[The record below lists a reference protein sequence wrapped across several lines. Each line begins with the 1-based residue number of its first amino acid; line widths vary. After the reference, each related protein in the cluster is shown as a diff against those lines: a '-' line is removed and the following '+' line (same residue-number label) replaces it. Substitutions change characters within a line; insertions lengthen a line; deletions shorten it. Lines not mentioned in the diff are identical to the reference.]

1 MVAVTTVTLKA
12 GILLVAAQRELRR
25 ELFDVLDAEG
35 HPMIH
40 SARDTTH
47 AAILLEGR
55 EPLALI
61 VVVFEGDGRT
71 SAMLCEQLRLLPPC
85 TDAPIIAVLLDDVSI
100 KPTQL
105 PSTIASW
112 LYASQIGTELIPRW
126 QQLHGGRQTP
136 VVEQAPKLAS
146 PLALPSSG
154 NDYRFVF
161 EDVDGDWLII
171 DPLAECVVEANPAYM
186 RHCGLANS
194 VLLSLPWQDVLI
206 FETGGLDKAC
216 SDADRRWLACKR
228 KSIRG
233 YDLGE
238 ASMRRV
244 RHNGRDMVA
253 VQFRNASASVRPMAA
268 LSVLARVFTSS
279 HDDANVP
286 ETVQLLLDSMDL
298 DYVAVWS
305 ARPEESSVPV
315 QVVQRWRGDEQALP
329 GPQLQSSLRLVLSGR
344 TLMHPND
351 ARRLADVDPLIGL
364 LGLRGFVGLPL
375 LDERRNVI
383 GALLSGSRHP
393 FSEPEIVEPV
403 MHGVAAY
410 FAHMLEL
417 RRTRE
422 QGRAEGLLDALTGLP
437 NRLLF
442 NDRLDTIIREA
453 NRTGETFAVL
463 FVDLDRFKFINDTLG
478 HAVGDQV
485 LVAVTQRLRSSV
497 RASDTVA
504 RYAGDEFTIVL
515 RHIVKTD
522 DVLRV
527 AEKIVQLMEAPLHL
541 DDGPEL
547 QVTASIGI
555 SFFPEDAPDAET
567 LLKHAD
573 EAMYA
578 AKSMGRNNYR
588 VYDVSPAQEQQN
600 AALKA
605 RLRHAEGN
613 GELRV
618 FYQPQINAESEDIVG
633 MEALLRWEHPELGN
647 IGPGFFIPLAEETGL
662 IVSIGEWV
670 LRTACK
676 QAKIWDDRF
685 GSRLRLGVNLSAV
698 QLMQPD
704 ISDVVAKVLEE
715 TGLDPGLL
723 ELEVTESISIKAA
736 PNLMDNMQKL
746 HRLGCH
752 IAIDDFGT
760 GAASLDYLRKLPA
773 DRIKIDQS
781 FVRNIGVDP
790 DDEAIVRATIEMA
803 HRLKRGVVA
812 EGVEIEQHL
821 QFLRANHCDELQG
834 YLFCRPLPQGSFER
848 LLSERE
854 RLLSEIQDK
863 LPA

>member
-1 MVAVTTVTLKA
+1 MKASDHQA
-12 GILLVAAQRELRR
+12 GILLLASQRDLRR
-25 ELFDVLDAEG
+25 ELFDALDREG
-35 HPMIH
+35 HPAIH

-55 EPLALI
+55 EPLAL
-61 VVVFEGDGRT
+61 VVVAFEGDGR
-71 SAMLCEQLRLLPPC
+71 SALTQCEQLSLLPPC
-85 TDAPIIAVLLDDVSI
+85 VGVPVIAVLAEGTTI
-100 KPTQL
+100 KPAHL
-105 PSTIASW
+105 PDSIAAW
-112 LYASQIGTELIPRW
+112 LYASQVAGELVARW
-126 QQLHGGRQTP
+126 RKLDSKEPAATA
-136 VVEQAPKLAS
+136 EQAPAK
-146 PLALPSSG
+146 PTFTQTP
-154 NDYRFVF
+154 DYRFVF
-161 EDVDGDWLII
+161 EDGDAEWVMI
-171 DPLAECVVEANPAYM
+171 DAQNQCVIEASPAFM
-186 RHCGLANS
+186 RHSGLANS
-194 VLLSLPWQDVLI
+194 VLVSLPLRDVFS
-206 FETGGLDKAC
+206 FESVSMETAFEE
-216 SDADRRWLACKR
+216 SDRRWLACQR
-228 KSIRG
+228 RSIRG
-233 YDLGE
+233 YDTGE
-238 ASMRRV
+238 ASVRRV
-244 RHNGRDMVA
+244 HQSGRDIIA
-253 VQFRNASASVRPMAA
+253 LRFRSDRAGVRPAVA
-268 LSVLARVFTSS
+268 LSLLARLFSGSNSESGVT
-279 HDDANVP
+279 DAA
-286 ETVQLLLDSMDL
+286 QLLVEELGL
-298 DYVAVWS
+298 DYLAVWS
-305 ARPEESSVPV
+305 ARPEEGTAPT
-315 QVVQRWRGDEQALP
+315 QVVQRWRGEEQLWP
-329 GPQLQSSLRLVLSGR
+329 GPQVQSSLRLVLGGR
-344 TLMHPND
+344 VLIHPHD
-351 ARRLADVDPLIGL
+351 AKRLADVDPLIGQ

-375 LDERRNVI
+375 VDERRSVL
-383 GALLSGSRHP
+383 GALVAGSRNP
-393 FSEPEIVEPV
+393 FAEPEIVEPV
-403 MHGVAAY
+403 LRCAAAH
-410 FAHMLEL
+410 FAHVLEL
-417 RRTRE
+417 QRTRE

-453 NRTGETFAVL
+453 NRTGECFAVL
-463 FVDLDRFKFINDTLG
+463 FVDLDRFKSINDTLG

-515 RHIVKTD
+515 RHIVKTE
-522 DVLRV
+522 DVLRI
-527 AEKIVQLMEAPLHL
+527 AEKIVQLMDSPLYL

-618 FYQPQINAESEDIVG
+618 VYQPQINATTEDIVG
-633 MEALLRWEHPELGN
+633 MEALLRWEHPELGA

-676 QAKIWDDRF
+676 QAKLWEQRF
-685 GSRLRLGVNLSAV
+685 GLGLRLGVNLSAV

-704 ISDVVAKVLEE
+704 LSDVVAKVLEE
-715 TGLDPGLL
+715 TGLNPDML

-736 PNLMDNMQKL
+736 PNLMENMHKL
-746 HRLGCH
+746 HRMGCH

-821 QFLRANHCDELQG
+821 QFLRANHCEELQG
-834 YLFCRPLPQGSFER
+834 YLFCRPLPHAAFER
-848 LLSERE
+848 MLAERE
-854 RLLSEIQDK
+854 RLLTGIQEK
-863 LPA
+863 QPA